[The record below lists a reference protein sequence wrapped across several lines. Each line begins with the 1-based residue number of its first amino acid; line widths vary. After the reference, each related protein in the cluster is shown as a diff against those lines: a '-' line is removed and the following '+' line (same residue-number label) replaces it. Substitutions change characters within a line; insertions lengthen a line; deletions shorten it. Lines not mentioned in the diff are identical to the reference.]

1 MLFEEV
7 NSRLKEF
14 KLMLA
19 FALAEVVHSFKHI
32 IPAPEVLAESE
43 ILSEH
48 LRTLGSE
55 GVQKKCGCS
64 YIVEHVDKRLFTK
77 FVIICRIS
85 LTAEL

>member
-7 NSRLKEF
+7 NSRLKEL

-19 FALAEVVHSFKHI
+19 FALAEVVHSFKHM
-32 IPAPEVLAESE
+32 IPTPEVLAESE

-55 GVQKKCGCS
+55 GVQKECGCS

-77 FVIICRIS
+77 LVIICRIS
-85 LTAEL
+85 LTTEL

>member
-7 NSRLKEF
+7 NSRLKEL

-19 FALAEVVHSFKHI
+19 FALAEVVHSFEHM
-32 IPAPEVLAESE
+32 IPTPEVLAESE

-55 GVQKKCGCS
+55 GVQKECGWF
-64 YIVEHVDKRLFTK
+64 YLVENVGKRFFSKL
-77 FVIICRIS
+77 VIICRIS